1 MQRLLCVKIV
11 LAYSIKNTGPA
22 ILNAIETVAGI
33 VGISIMDYAAA
44 FTAAPGAAVA
54 GQGDNAAHG
63 LGSFGS
69 TRKTTVCVFKRS
81 RWAGC

>member
-1 MQRLLCVKIV
+1 MVQRLLCVKIV

-54 GQGDNAAHG
+54 GQGDNARVRGGADMDG
-63 LGSFGS
+63 LGCSYAC
-69 TRKTTVCVFKRS
+69 KT
-81 RWAGC
+81 

>member
-1 MQRLLCVKIV
+1 MVQRLLCVKIV

-33 VGISIMDYAAA
+33 VGISIMDHAAA

-54 GQGDNAAHG
+54 GQGDNSRVRGGADMDG
-63 LGSFGS
+63 LGCSYAC
-69 TRKTTVCVFKRS
+69 KT
-81 RWAGC
+81 